1 MKIGVLYIMSDLHGV
16 EEKDRKY
23 VENLSQ
29 TSGQQLELVHTIDEL
44 NNYDFKMVFIATG
57 GTEGK
62 FIKIVPELPEPIFIL
77 TSGESN
83 SLAASM
89 EILSFMKLK
98 GLNGEII
105 HGKPEYVA
113 KKVAQLAKV
122 FEVKSK
128 LNGFR
133 LGSIG
138 KPSDWLIASDVDP
151 INAYRNAGMV
161 LMDIPM
167 EELFDEIN
175 KCEYPSNEFTLR
187 IENSDFDKNEIKKSL
202 EIYGAIKRLCDKYR
216 LNAVTIRCFDLLG
229 PIKSTGCMALAIL
242 NAEGIYG
249 GCEGDMQ
256 SLVSMSVIGLLSD
269 KPVFMCNPSRILD
282 EKSMIFAHCTL
293 PLNMISEYSLMTHF
307 ESGLGVAVRG
317 KIDTGEATVFKCAG
331 DLSRH
336 FVSKANIDNNLC
348 ETFLC
353 RTQIQVTLDKGTS
366 YFTTDPIGNHHMV
379 VNGDYSELVDEFF
392 KWVK

>member
-1 MKIGVLYIMSDLHGV
+1 
-16 EEKDRKY
+16 
-23 VENLSQ
+23 
-29 TSGQQLELVHTIDEL
+29 
-44 NNYDFKMVFIATG
+44 
-57 GTEGK
+57 
-62 FIKIVPELPEPIFIL
+62 
-77 TSGESN
+77 
-83 SLAASM
+83 M

-98 GLNGEII
+98 GLRGEII

-128 LNGFR
+128 RNGFR

-161 LMDIPM
+161 LVDIPM

-175 KCEYPSNEFTLR
+175 KCEYPSNEFTLK

-249 GCEGDMQ
+249 
-256 SLVSMSVIGLLSD
+256 
-269 KPVFMCNPSRILD
+269 
-282 EKSMIFAHCTL
+282 
-293 PLNMISEYSLMTHF
+293 
-307 ESGLGVAVRG
+307 
-317 KIDTGEATVFKCAG
+317 
-331 DLSRH
+331 
-336 FVSKANIDNNLC
+336 
-348 ETFLC
+348 
-353 RTQIQVTLDKGTS
+353 
-366 YFTTDPIGNHHMV
+366 
-379 VNGDYSELVDEFF
+379 
-392 KWVK
+392 

>member
-29 TSGQQLELVHTIDEL
+29 ASGQQLELVHTIEEL
-44 NNYDFKMVFIATG
+44 NNYEFKMVFIATG

-62 FIKIVPELPEPIFIL
+62 FIKIVPELNEPIFIL

-98 GLNGEII
+98 GLKGEII

-161 LMDIPM
+161 LVDIPM
-167 EELFDEIN
+167 EELFEEIN
-175 KCEYPSNEFTLR
+175 KCEYPSNEFTLK
-187 IENSDFDKNEIKKSL
+187 IENGDFDKNEIKKSL
-202 EIYGAIKRLCDKYR
+202 EITMR
-216 LNAVTIRCFDLLG
+216 
-229 PIKSTGCMALAIL
+229 
-242 NAEGIYG
+242 
-249 GCEGDMQ
+249 
-256 SLVSMSVIGLLSD
+256 
-269 KPVFMCNPSRILD
+269 
-282 EKSMIFAHCTL
+282 
-293 PLNMISEYSLMTHF
+293 
-307 ESGLGVAVRG
+307 VR
-317 KIDTGEATVFKCAG
+317 TYT
-331 DLSRH
+331 
-336 FVSKANIDNNLC
+336 
-348 ETFLC
+348 
-353 RTQIQVTLDKGTS
+353 
-366 YFTTDPIGNHHMV
+366 
-379 VNGDYSELVDEFF
+379 
-392 KWVK
+392 